1 MLTNKMASQV
11 CRLHGPLTN
20 GTCEHC
26 DEEDEVV
33 NDAEEVGAFDL
44 PDPERYTP
52 PPRAD
57 TSASGS
63 QGESGP
69 STSTGVY
76 ELYQMKKFV
85 CKPISSCTN
94 N

>member
-26 DEEDEVV
+26 DEEDGVV

-44 PDPERYTP
+44 PDFYIFSFEYI
-52 PPRAD
+52 
-57 TSASGS
+57 G
-63 QGESGP
+63 G
-69 STSTGVY
+69 
-76 ELYQMKKFV
+76 
-85 CKPISSCTN
+85 ISWRQFLQSSF
-94 N
+94 

>member
-26 DEEDEVV
+26 DEEDGVV

-63 QGESGP
+63 QGESGQ

-76 ELYQMKKFV
+76 ELFQMKKFG
-85 CKPISSCTN
+85 CKPLSSSTIN
-94 N
+94 